1 MVNDQM
7 VNGMIDTHCHIDEE
21 AFEPDREEVIARQQQ
36 SGVQAMIVP
45 GVNVASI
52 NSVMELCH
60 AHPGYCYPA
69 LGLHPEDVKA
79 DWREQLAT
87 VEAAI
92 RAHRDELFAIG
103 EIGLD
108 YYWDKTFKE
117 EQKEVL
123 RRQLLLA
130 RELNLPVILHN
141 REATED
147 ILSIVNTIANDQSP
161 MTNDQSPIT
170 NHQSPIT
177 NDQSPMTN
185 HQLRGV
191 FHCYSGSKET
201 AEIIL
206 KMGFYLGIGGVLTF
220 KNSKLSETL
229 KELNQSSITNHQ
241 LPITNRLLLETDAPY
256 MAPTPHR
263 GERNESRFMA
273 LVAER
278 LAQVLDAPV
287 DEIIEAT
294 SANARQLFGIK

>member
-52 NSVMELCH
+52 NSVMELCQ

-92 RAHRDELFAIG
+92 RAHRDELVAIG

-161 MTNDQSPIT
+161 IT
-170 NHQSPIT
+170 N
-177 NDQSPMTN
+177 N
-185 HQLRGV
+185 QLRGV

-229 KELNQSSITNHQ
+229 RELNQSEIKNQQSEI
-241 LPITNRLLLETDAPY
+241 LNRLLLETDAPY

-278 LAQVLDAPV
+278 LAQVLNVSV

>member
-1 MVNDQM
+1 
-7 VNGMIDTHCHIDEE
+7 MIDTHCHIDEE

-52 NSVMELCH
+52 NSVMEVCH

-92 RAHRDELFAIG
+92 RAHRDELVAIG

-130 RELNLPVILHN
+130 HELNLPVILHN

-147 ILSIVNTIANDQSP
+147 ILTIVKEVGG
-161 MTNDQSPIT
+161 
-170 NHQSPIT
+170 
-177 NDQSPMTN
+177 
-185 HQLRGV
+185 RGV

-229 KELNQSSITNHQ
+229 RELNQSEIKNQQSEI
-241 LPITNRLLLETDAPY
+241 LNRLLLETDAPY

-278 LAQVLDAPV
+278 LAQVLNVSV

>member
-1 MVNDQM
+1 
-7 VNGMIDTHCHIDEE
+7 MIDTHCHIDEE
-21 AFEPDREEVIARQQQ
+21 TFEPDREEVIARQQQ

-52 NSVMELCH
+52 NSVMEVCH
-60 AHPGYCYPA
+60 AHLGYCYPA

-92 RAHRDELFAIG
+92 RAHRDELVAIG

-147 ILSIVNTIANDQSP
+147 ILTIVKEVGG
-161 MTNDQSPIT
+161 
-170 NHQSPIT
+170 
-177 NDQSPMTN
+177 
-185 HQLRGV
+185 RGV

-229 KELNQSSITNHQ
+229 RELNQSEIKIQQSEI
-241 LPITNRLLLETDAPY
+241 LNRLLLETDAPY

-278 LAQVLDAPV
+278 LAQVLNVSV

>member
-60 AHPGYCYPA
+60 AHPRYCYPA

-92 RAHRDELFAIG
+92 RAHRDELVAIG

-161 MTNDQSPIT
+161 IT
-170 NHQSPIT
+170 N
-177 NDQSPMTN
+177 N
-185 HQLRGV
+185 QLRGV

-201 AEIIL
+201 AEIIF

-229 KELNQSSITNHQ
+229 RELNQSEIKNQQSEI
-241 LPITNRLLLETDAPY
+241 LNRLLLETDAPY

-278 LAQVLDAPV
+278 LAQVLNVSV

>member
-1 MVNDQM
+1 
-7 VNGMIDTHCHIDEE
+7 MIDTHCHIDEE

-52 NSVMELCH
+52 NSVMEVCH

-92 RAHRDELFAIG
+92 RAHRDELVAIG

-108 YYWDKTFKE
+108 YYWDKTYKE

-161 MTNDQSPIT
+161 MTND
-170 NHQSPIT
+170 QSPIT

-278 LAQVLDAPV
+278 LAQVLNVSV

>member
-92 RAHRDELFAIG
+92 RAHRSELVAVG

-161 MTNDQSPIT
+161 MTN
-170 NHQSPIT
+170 N
-177 NDQSPMTN
+177 
-185 HQLRGV
+185 QLRGV

-278 LAQVLDAPV
+278 LAQVLNVSV

>member
-1 MVNDQM
+1 
-7 VNGMIDTHCHIDEE
+7 MIDTHCHIDEE
-21 AFEPDREEVIARQQQ
+21 AFEPDREEVLARQQQ

-52 NSVMELCH
+52 NSVMEVCH

-92 RAHRDELFAIG
+92 RAHRDELVAIG

-147 ILSIVNTIANDQSP
+147 ILTIVKEVGG
-161 MTNDQSPIT
+161 
-170 NHQSPIT
+170 
-177 NDQSPMTN
+177 
-185 HQLRGV
+185 RGV

-229 KELNQSSITNHQ
+229 RELNQSEIKNQQSEI
-241 LPITNRLLLETDAPY
+241 LNRLLLETDAPY

-278 LAQVLDAPV
+278 LAQVLNVPV

>member
-69 LGLHPEDVKA
+69 LGLHPEDVKD
-79 DWREQLAT
+79 DWREQLAA

-92 RAHRDELFAIG
+92 RAHRDELVAIG

-130 RELNLPVILHN
+130 RELNLPIILHN

-170 NHQSPIT
+170 N
-177 NDQSPMTN
+177 N
-185 HQLRGV
+185 QLRGV

-220 KNSKLSETL
+220 KNSKLSEML
-229 KELNQSSITNHQ
+229 RELNQSEIKNQQSEI
-241 LPITNRLLLETDAPY
+241 LNRLLLETDAPY

-278 LAQVLDAPV
+278 LAQVLNVSV

>member
-92 RAHRDELFAIG
+92 RAHRSELVAIG

-161 MTNDQSPIT
+161 ITNHQSPISNDQSPIT
-170 NHQSPIT
+170 N
-177 NDQSPMTN
+177 N
-185 HQLRGV
+185 QLRGV

-229 KELNQSSITNHQ
+229 RELNQSEIKNQQSEI
-241 LPITNRLLLETDAPY
+241 LNRLLLETDAPY

-278 LAQVLDAPV
+278 LAQVLNVSV

>member
-1 MVNDQM
+1 
-7 VNGMIDTHCHIDEE
+7 MIDTHCHIDEE

-92 RAHRDELFAIG
+92 RAHRDELVAVG

-170 NHQSPIT
+170 N
-177 NDQSPMTN
+177 N
-185 HQLRGV
+185 QLRGV

-229 KELNQSSITNHQ
+229 RELNQSEIKNQQ
-241 LPITNRLLLETDAPY
+241 LEILNRLLLETDAPY

-278 LAQVLDAPV
+278 LAQVLNVSV

>member
-1 MVNDQM
+1 
-7 VNGMIDTHCHIDEE
+7 MIDTHCHIDEE

-45 GVNVASI
+45 GVNAASI
-52 NSVMELCH
+52 NSVMEVCH

-92 RAHRDELFAIG
+92 RAHRDELVAIG

-147 ILSIVNTIANDQSP
+147 ILTIVKEVSSC
-161 MTNDQSPIT
+161 QSPIT
-170 NHQSPIT
+170 NYQSP
-177 NDQSPMTN
+177 
-185 HQLRGV
+185 LRGV

-229 KELNQSSITNHQ
+229 RELNQSEIKIQQSEI
-241 LPITNRLLLETDAPY
+241 LNRLLLETDAPY

-278 LAQVLDAPV
+278 LAQVLNVSV

>member
-52 NSVMELCH
+52 NSVMEVCH

-92 RAHRDELFAIG
+92 RAHRDELVAIG

-108 YYWDKTFKE
+108 YYWDKTYKE

-161 MTNDQSPIT
+161 IT
-170 NHQSPIT
+170 N
-177 NDQSPMTN
+177 N
-185 HQLRGV
+185 QLRGV

-278 LAQVLDAPV
+278 LAQVLNVSV

>member
-92 RAHRDELFAIG
+92 RAHRSELVAVG

-117 EQKEVL
+117 EQKAVL

-170 NHQSPIT
+170 N
-177 NDQSPMTN
+177 N
-185 HQLRGV
+185 QLRGV

-206 KMGFYLGIGGVLTF
+206 KIGFYLGIGGVLTF

-229 KELNQSSITNHQ
+229 RELNQSEIKNQQSEI
-241 LPITNRLLLETDAPY
+241 LNRLLLETDAPY

-278 LAQVLDAPV
+278 LAQVLNVSV

>member
-1 MVNDQM
+1 
-7 VNGMIDTHCHIDEE
+7 MIDTHCHIDEE
-21 AFEPDREEVIARQQQ
+21 AFEPDREEVIVRQQQ

-52 NSVMELCH
+52 NSVMEVCH

-92 RAHRDELFAIG
+92 RAHRDELVAIG

-147 ILSIVNTIANDQSP
+147 ILTIVKEVGG
-161 MTNDQSPIT
+161 
-170 NHQSPIT
+170 
-177 NDQSPMTN
+177 
-185 HQLRGV
+185 RGV

-229 KELNQSSITNHQ
+229 RELNQSEITNHQ

-256 MAPTPHR
+256 MAPVPHR

-273 LVAER
+273 HVAER
-278 LAQVLDAPV
+278 LAQVLNVSV

>member
-1 MVNDQM
+1 
-7 VNGMIDTHCHIDEE
+7 MIDTHCHIDEE
-21 AFEPDREEVIARQQQ
+21 AFESDREEVIARQQQ

-92 RAHRDELFAIG
+92 RAHRDELVAIG

-161 MTNDQSPIT
+161 I
-170 NHQSPIT
+170 
-177 NDQSPMTN
+177 TN

-229 KELNQSSITNHQ
+229 RELNQSSITNHQ

-278 LAQVLDAPV
+278 LAQVLNVSV

>member
-1 MVNDQM
+1 
-7 VNGMIDTHCHIDEE
+7 MIDTHCHIDEE

-36 SGVQAMIVP
+36 SGVQAMVVP

-52 NSVMELCH
+52 DTVLDVCH
-60 AHPGYCYPA
+60 RHPGFCYPA
-69 LGLHPEDVKA
+69 LGLHPEDVKSN
-79 DWREQLAT
+79 WREQLAAI
-87 VEAAI
+87 EAAI
-92 RAHRDELFAIG
+92 RAHREELVAIG

-147 ILSIVNTIANDQSP
+147 ILTIVKEVSSC
-161 MTNDQSPIT
+161 QSPIT
-170 NHQSPIT
+170 NYQSP
-177 NDQSPMTN
+177 
-185 HQLRGV
+185 LRGV

-206 KMGFYLGIGGVLTF
+206 KMGLYLGIGGVLTF
-220 KNSKLSETL
+220 KNSKLGETL
-229 KELNQSSITNHQ
+229 KELDEMRKTSNLSPLTSH
-241 LPITNRLLLETDAPY
+241 LLLETDAPY
-256 MAPTPHR
+256 MAPVPHR

-273 LVAER
+273 QVAER
-278 LAQVLDAPV
+278 LAQVLNTSV
-287 DEIIEAT
+287 EEIIKVT
-294 SANARQLFGIK
+294 SVNARQLFGIK